1 MYVDTDWF
9 DLVTLQPVLEIFE
22 TVSRLGREGRVGCY
36 ETIAEVWNLIQFIGW
51 WGGGGS
57 GDSHLMI
64 LACEALAVFYT
75 CSETEPLVVG

>member
-1 MYVDTDWF
+1 MRAERQMYLDTDWF

-51 WGGGGS
+51 WGGGLRRQSFDDLGVYAYRRRS
-57 GDSHLMI
+57 
-64 LACEALAVFYT
+64 
-75 CSETEPLVVG
+75 